1 MFLVFAL
8 ITLLGALGMLLQK
21 NIIVAGLF
29 MVASFFG
36 IAGLFVLLAN
46 PVAAALQ
53 LIVYSGAIMVLVL
66 FVIMML
72 SSHEEEAAEASHP
85 IQRWLSVLLA
95 LALAAGGVK
104 LVMASKGV
112 QMLATRGAAR
122 RGWDPRRSSPC
133 RRPRRRCSSGPT
145 CRTAWT
151 GGHRRPLRSR
161 CGARWRPWG
170 RPPRTCRSRCSAA
183 CRS

>member
-1 MFLVFAL
+1 MFLAFAL

-29 MVASFFG
+29 MVAAFLG

-53 LIVYSGAIMVLVL
+53 IIVYSGAIMVLVL

-72 SSHEEEAAEASHP
+72 NSHEEEAAEFSRP
-85 IQRWLSVLLA
+85 VQRWLSLA
-95 LALAAGGVK
+95 LVLVLAVGAVK

-112 QMLATRGAAR
+112 QELAVRGAAM
-122 RGWDPRRSSPC
+122 SPAVTLQ
-133 RRPRRRCSSGPT
+133 GV
-145 CRTAWT
+145 
-151 GGHRRPLRSR
+151 
-161 CGARWRPWG
+161 GAVLFADHLLG
-170 RPPRTCRSRCSAA
+170 FEVAGLMLLAA
-183 CRS
+183 MVGAVALTKRNL